1 LNGIRY
7 LALIIL
13 YYLVGINKSHARM
26 KYSLRVSAT
35 QLVESLRLIFNSRG
49 YENYYAE
56 IPVDS
61 QE

>member
-1 LNGIRY
+1 
-7 LALIIL
+7 
-13 YYLVGINKSHARM
+13 M